1 MKPLLFAFS
10 PYLRFKAGG
19 EKYFLSILEI
29 VQHHFD
35 TRLIR
40 DNQDLPHLYQL
51 QKAFRMKLAA
61 ISMVTGNIRSQSDI
75 QKMIPPDAV
84 FFSVSNGR
92 PLPIPCRLRILHH
105 QVIYQNLTDRTVSER
120 YAGQNKDQLNMEIR
134 NDFRAQDKIFYSSKF
149 ILDFMVHHWRLEH
162 STSQVIHP
170 PIADSFFTPVSS
182 TNVNNIINVGRFE
195 PIKQQLSQIE
205 LFKRLQPFLPD
216 DCRLIIVGSKR
227 TQLSEQF
234 EQMVDHNRIHIK
246 YGLSE
251 RQLKDEFASAAVF
264 WSTNGLNQ
272 TDPYGENSQ
281 ESFGLAIAES
291 MAMGCVPV
299 AVNAGGVSEI
309 IQNDV
314 NGYLV
319 NSPDEMG

>member
-35 TRLIR
+35 TRLII

-51 QKAFRMKLAA
+51 QKAFRMQLAD
-61 ISMVTGNIRSQSDI
+61 ISIVTANIRSQSDI
-75 QKMIPPDAV
+75 QEIIPPDAV

-92 PLPIPCRLRILHH
+92 PLTIPCRSRILHH
-105 QVIYQNLTDRTVSER
+105 QVIYQNLTERTVSER
-120 YAGQNKDQLNMEIR
+120 YAGQNKDRLNMEIR

-149 ILDFMVHHWRLEH
+149 ILDFMVDHWRLKR
-162 STSQVIHP
+162 STSQVVHP
-170 PIADSFFTPVSS
+170 PIADSFFAPGSPTDA
-182 TNVNNIINVGRFE
+182 NNIINVGRFE

-205 LFKRLQPFLPD
+205 LFKRLQFFLPD
-216 DCRLIIVGSKR
+216 DCRLIIVGSRR

-234 EQMVDHNRIHIK
+234 EQMVDHNKIHIK

-251 RQLKDEFASAAVF
+251 RQLKDEFASSAVF

-272 TDPYGENSQ
+272 TDP
-281 ESFGLAIAES
+281 
-291 MAMGCVPV
+291 
-299 AVNAGGVSEI
+299 
-309 IQNDV
+309 
-314 NGYLV
+314 
-319 NSPDEMG
+319 